1 MSTRIVLRTA
11 ALAATL
17 AAAFGASAATP
28 TVDAAYMANA
38 EARCANLP
46 EGYRQ
51 ACLDRVHGRGESV
64 GSVHGGGIITTSSTT
79 APLGTMKTAP
89 AATTTT
95 TTMTEHQA
103 PKHKRRVV
111 RKHVKQHK
119 AAVAAAMPA
128 SAATKTTTT
137 TTTTVVT
144 PAPAKPT
151 LTQKAVDAAKTAASA
166 VKKAASK

>member
-38 EARCANLP
+38 EARRANLP

-95 TTMTEHQA
+95 TVTEHQA

>member
-64 GSVHGGGIITTSSTT
+64 VSVHGGGIITSSSTT
-79 APLGTMKTAP
+79 APLGTMITAP

-95 TTMTEHQA
+95 TVTEHQA

>member
-95 TTMTEHQA
+95 TVTEHQA

>member
-95 TTMTEHQA
+95 TVTEHQA
-103 PKHKRRVV
+103 PKHKRRFV

>member
-1 MSTRIVLRTA
+1 MSTRIALRTA

-95 TTMTEHQA
+95 TVTEHQA